1 MCMLAI
7 PGLDFESIRTI
18 VARSVGLLLALCA
31 HTARQ
36 AARAASSAER
46 RAMSMSSLLCF
57 PIDDAPDQSRAQPF
71 TRVGSSIPVAV
82 RVVKR
87 TIDIVVALFGLLV
100 TAALLPL
107 VALAIRVD
115 SRGPVFYRQKR
126 AAGMGVRVGS
136 GHSQFA
142 SFDMLKF
149 RSMRVDAEKET
160 GVVLAGEND
169 SRVTK
174 VGRFLRKTR
183 LDELPQLWNVLIG
196 DMSLVGPRPE
206 RPELLENLALAIPF
220 FEERMRDCK
229 PGITGLAQI
238 SLGYTGRAPRGSAVA
253 QMDDCLAN
261 PFKLANADGSE
272 ADDMRTKL
280 LFDLA
285 YVASLEH
292 FRAFLS
298 TELMIILKTPWV
310 MVRGLGR

>member
-1 MCMLAI
+1 
-7 PGLDFESIRTI
+7 
-18 VARSVGLLLALCA
+18 
-31 HTARQ
+31 
-36 AARAASSAER
+36 
-46 RAMSMSSLLCF
+46 MSMSSLLCF
-57 PIDDAPDQSRAQPF
+57 PIDKPTDESRVRALIRPL
-71 TRVGSSIPVAV
+71 GIPLAV

-87 TIDIVVALFGLLV
+87 GIDVVMAIFGLLV
-100 TAALLPL
+100 TAILLPFVL
-107 VALAIRVD
+107 VAIRLD
-115 SRGPVFYRQKR
+115 SSGPIFYRQKR
-126 AAGMGVRVGS
+126 AAGIGARGAS
-136 GHSQFA
+136 RHCQFA

-160 GVVLAGEND
+160 GAILAGEND
-169 SRVTK
+169 QRVTR

-206 RPELLENLALAIPF
+206 RPELFENLTLAIPF

-238 SLGYTGRAPRGSAVA
+238 SLGYSGRAPRGSVIA
-253 QMDDCLAN
+253 QMDNCLVN

-292 FRAFLS
+292 FRSFIG

-310 MVRGLGR
+310 MMRGLGR